1 LRFVIDTNILISSI
15 LINSSIPDLAL
26 KKARNLGIILYSD
39 ATFQEL
45 QEILYRS
52 KFDKYVSLSTR
63 TQFLAKL
70 KLDAELIQINQTI
83 EECRD
88 PKDDKFLEVAING
101 DATHIIS
108 GDKDLL
114 ELHPFRDVAILTP
127 TQFLEV
133 FSDFC

>member
-1 LRFVIDTNILISSI
+1 